1 MKLTKS
7 NSKMQ
12 LAKISPQK
20 KTPDF
25 KTKEETWI

>member
-1 MKLTKS
+1 MTITKS
-7 NSKMQ
+7 NSKARP
-12 LAKISPQK
+12 AKIPPQK